1 MIEFAKQRRTKLH
14 DPTTTTTTTTNTNTG
29 AGTEAGTETPSEQN
43 RWLILGVICVATYA
57 VLVDTSI
64 VNVALPTLVRELDAT
79 TTELKW
85 IVDAY
90 NLSFAA
96 LVLVGGSLGDR
107 FGRKTTLM
115 SGLVIF
121 ALGNLVATTMRSPQ
135 GLMAMRAVMGVG
147 AALVFPATLSIITN
161 VFTDR
166 SERAKAIG
174 LWGAMTGLGV
184 ASAPI
189 IGGLVI
195 EQGSWRW
202 IFAVV
207 VPVAIVAF
215 VLTALKVPQS
225 RDVETPPL
233 DVAGLVLSIVALA
246 ALVTAIIQAPE
257 WGWGSASTLGLGGFA
272 LMTAGIFAWGE
283 ARQANPMLDVTLFR
297 NLRFTAASGAVTFAF
312 FALFGFIFLI
322 TQYFQFVRGYSPFES
337 GLRVIPVAVSIAL
350 SSIFGPRLAVRF
362 GTNRLVAGG
371 LIFMS
376 IGFGWIAIST
386 ANMSYLI
393 IIGQMIFLGFGLGFT
408 SAPATEAIM
417 GVVPANKAG
426 QGSAVNDATREVGG
440 TLGVAV
446 IGSVFASVYSG
457 ALDNNP
463 AWNRVPTAL
472 LAKAEDGIGLAFGVV
487 QGVGNN
493 VSLAE
498 SQALTAGAIDA
509 FMSGL
514 HSGCAVAAAVTLV
527 GAFLAATF
535 LPAQPSTS
543 G

>member
-1 MIEFAKQRRTKLH
+1 MNALSEVNHPMA
-14 DPTTTTTTTTNTNTG
+14 
-29 AGTEAGTETPSEQN
+29 ETDFRN
-43 RWLILGVICVATYA
+43 RWFVLLVVCISTYT

-107 FGRKTTLM
+107 FGRKTTLL
-115 SGLVIF
+115 SGLLIF
-121 ALGNLVATTMRSPQ
+121 AIGNFFATTMDSPQ
-135 GLMAMRAVMGVG
+135 GLMVMRAIMGVG

-207 VPVAIVAF
+207 VPVAVVAL
-215 VLTALKVPQS
+215 VLTAVYVPQS
-225 RDVETPPL
+225 SDPETPPL
-233 DVAGLVLSIVALA
+233 DVVGLLLSIVALA
-246 ALVTAIIQAPE
+246 SLVTAIIQAPE
-257 WGWGSASTLGLGGFA
+257 WGWGSTRTLGLGVFA
-272 LMTAGIFAWGE
+272 LVTAAVFTRWE
-283 ARQANPMLDVTLFR
+283 ARQTHPMLDVTLFR

-337 GLRVIPVAVSIAL
+337 GLRVIPVAVSIAV
-350 SSIFGPRLAVRF
+350 SSITGPRLAVRF
-362 GTNRLVAGG
+362 GSNRLVTLG

-376 IGFGWIAIST
+376 IGFGWIAISP
-386 ANMSYLI
+386 ADMNYSM

-457 ALDNNP
+457 ALAGKPGWDKVP
-463 AWNRVPTAL
+463 AVAL
-472 LAKAEDGIGLAFGVV
+472 TKAEDGIGLAFGVAR
-487 QGVGNN
+487 GLGETM
-493 VSLAE
+493 SKTE
-498 SQALTAGAIDA
+498 SETLLAGAIDS
-509 FMSGL
+509 FMNGL
-514 HSGCAVAAAVTLV
+514 HAGCAVAAGVTIL
-527 GAFLAATF
+527 GAILAAVF
-535 LPAQPSTS
+535 LPAQPNAQS
-543 G
+543 